1 MIVWFIPGPP
11 TLMIRFVMHSKF
23 LGIELHLAVSIS
35 KHALKFGLL
44 NSGLMILMI
53 AGFEGLH
60 GLPGPE
66 TFTPSPSGSV
76 KETFLILIVLPE
88 YDEGLLVN
96 DASVTS
102 IAGGVI

>member
-1 MIVWFIPGPP
+1 
-11 TLMIRFVMHSKF
+11 MHSKF

-60 GLPGPE
+60 GLPCPE
-66 TFTPSPSGSV
+66 TFAPGPSGSV
-76 KETFLILIVLPE
+76 KETFLIF
-88 YDEGLLVN
+88 N
-96 DASVTS
+96 CF
-102 IAGGVI
+102 

>member
-60 GLPGPE
+60 GLPCPE
-66 TFTPSPSGSV
+66 TFTPGPSGSV
-76 KETFLILIVLPE
+76 KETFLILIVFSRV
-88 YDEGLLVN
+88 LLIYAVAN
-96 DASVTS
+96 LFFVENYLLF
-102 IAGGVI
+102 

>member
-60 GLPGPE
+60 GLPCPE
-66 TFTPSPSGSV
+66 TFAPGPSGSV
-76 KETFLILIVLPE
+76 KETFLILIVFSRV
-88 YDEGLLVN
+88 LLIYAVAN
-96 DASVTS
+96 LFFVENYLLF
-102 IAGGVI
+102 